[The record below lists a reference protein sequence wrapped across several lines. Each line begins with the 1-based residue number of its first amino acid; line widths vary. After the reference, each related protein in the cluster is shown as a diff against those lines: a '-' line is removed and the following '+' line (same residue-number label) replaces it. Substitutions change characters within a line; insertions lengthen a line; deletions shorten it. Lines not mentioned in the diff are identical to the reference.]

1 MKLWSINE
9 SLIMRISADCIDEEH
24 EDTNERLLSET
35 FSRMALNDCNFNQ
48 NNNQTLNGQQVR
60 VIYRFCS
67 PPEDYDIQRDG
78 FIPLTVIPI
87 VDNNFDDG
95 YYSNWDEVKNQV
107 FIHLFNQLFA
117 FINWIGINVKLFKY
131 WWIDPKSELQR
142 LQSNSENN

>member
-1 MKLWSINE
+1 
-9 SLIMRISADCIDEEH
+9 MRISADCIDEEH

-117 FINWIGINVKLFKY
+117 FIN
-131 WWIDPKSELQR
+131 
-142 LQSNSENN
+142 